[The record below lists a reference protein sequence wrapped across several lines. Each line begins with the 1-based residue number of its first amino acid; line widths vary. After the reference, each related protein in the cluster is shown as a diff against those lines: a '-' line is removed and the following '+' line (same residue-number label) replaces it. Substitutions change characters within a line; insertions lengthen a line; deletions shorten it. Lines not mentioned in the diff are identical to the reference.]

1 MNKRTIVSGIILF
14 TLICLSVLFSL
25 VLPAFW
31 TKYFSHWIIPPTI
44 AVIMTLL
51 IGLVLM
57 DDLFELDEAL
67 VITLRKPKLK
77 IEIRKYLVWAFLIVC
92 TISIV
97 LEVVQFFLSSSN
109 TSWLDPLTAI
119 VGSVFGII
127 LHIIGSKV
135 LMKRVEF
142 ELDRWESNVL

>member
-1 MNKRTIVSGIILF
+1 MHKRTIISSVILF
-14 TLICLSVLFSL
+14 TLICFSL
-25 VLPAFW
+25 VFSMVLPAFW

-44 AVIMTLL
+44 TLILTLL

-57 DDLFELDEAL
+57 DNLFELDDAL
-67 VITLRKPKLK
+67 VVTLKKPKLK

-92 TISIV
+92 TISII

-119 VGSVFGII
+119 SGSVFGII
-127 LHIIGSKV
+127 LHIIGSKW

>member
-1 MNKRTIVSGIILF
+1 MEKRTIISFTILLAL
-14 TLICLSVLFSL
+14 TCLSVLFSM

-31 TKYFSHWIIPPTI
+31 TKYFSHWLIPSTV

-51 IGLVLM
+51 VGLVLM

-67 VITLRKPKLK
+67 VVTLRKPKLK

-92 TISIV
+92 IISIV
-97 LEVVQFFLSSSN
+97 LEVVQFFISSSN

-119 VGSVFGII
+119 AGSVFGII

>member
-1 MNKRTIVSGIILF
+1 MALP
-14 TLICLSVLFSL
+14 SL
-25 VLPAFW
+25 WA
-31 TKYFSHWIIPPTI
+31 KYFSHWIILPTI
-44 AVIMTLL
+44 ALIATLL

-57 DDLFELDEAL
+57 DDIFELDDAL
-67 VITLRKPKLK
+67 VVILKKPKLK

-92 TISIV
+92 AISIV

-109 TSWLDPLTAI
+109 TSWLDPLIAI
-119 VGSVFGII
+119 AGSVFGII
-127 LHIIGSKV
+127 LHIIGSKR

>member
-1 MNKRTIVSGIILF
+1 MQKRTIISSIILF
-14 TLICLSVLFSL
+14 TLICLLVVLSVVISGL
-25 VLPAFW
+25 W
-31 TKYFSHWIIPPTI
+31 IKYLSHWIILPAI
-44 AVIMTLL
+44 ALIMTFLT
-51 IGLVLM
+51 GLVLM
-57 DDLFELDEAL
+57 DNIFELDDAL
-67 VITLRKPKLK
+67 VITLKEPKLK

-92 TISIV
+92 SISIV
-97 LEVVQFFLSSSN
+97 LEVVQFLLSSSN

-119 VGSVFGII
+119 GGSVFGII

>member
-1 MNKRTIVSGIILF
+1 MNKRTIISCVILF
-14 TLICLSVLFSL
+14 TLICLSVLFSM
-25 VLPAFW
+25 VLPALW

-44 AVIMTLL
+44 ALVLTLL

-57 DDLFELDEAL
+57 DDLFELDDAL
-67 VITLRKPKLK
+67 VVTLRKPKLK
-77 IEIRKYLVWAFLIVC
+77 IEIRKYLIWAFLIVC
-92 TISIV
+92 AISIV
-97 LEVVQFFLSSSN
+97 LEVVQFFISSTN

-119 VGSVFGII
+119 AGSVFGII

>member
-1 MNKRTIVSGIILF
+1 MNKRTIISCVILF
-14 TLICLSVLFSL
+14 TLICLSVLFSM

-57 DDLFELDEAL
+57 DGLFELDDAL

-92 TISIV
+92 AISFV

-119 VGSVFGII
+119 AGSVFGII

>member
-1 MNKRTIVSGIILF
+1 MNKRTIISCVILF
-14 TLICLSVLFSL
+14 TIICLSVLFSM

-31 TKYFSHWIIPPTI
+31 MKYFSHWIIPPTI
-44 AVIMTLL
+44 ALVLTLL
-51 IGLVLM
+51 IGFVLM
-57 DDLFELDEAL
+57 DNLFELDDAM
-67 VITLRKPKLK
+67 VVTLRKPKLK

-97 LEVVQFFLSSSN
+97 LEVVQFLLSSSN

-119 VGSVFGII
+119 AGSVFGII
-127 LHIIGSKV
+127 LHIIGSKC

>member
-1 MNKRTIVSGIILF
+1 MEKRTIVSFTILF
-14 TLICLSVLFSL
+14 VLTCLLLGLTIVVPEL
-25 VLPAFW
+25 W
-31 TKYFSHWIIPPTI
+31 IKYLSHWIILPAI
-44 AVIMTLL
+44 AL
-51 IGLVLM
+51 ITTFLMGLVLM
-57 DDLFELDEAL
+57 DNIFELDDAL
-67 VITLRKPKLK
+67 VVTLREPKLK

-119 VGSVFGII
+119 AGPVFGII
-127 LHIIGSKV
+127 LHIIGSKWI
-135 LMKRVEF
+135 MKRVEF